1 MEQLYSKKGF
11 NMKGQYFSFDAI
23 IATVI
28 MVIAFI
34 TLVAYWLGAQSIID
48 SRANNTYA
56 DAIRVADSLFAP
68 GSPSNWNSPLLSL
81 ADIKQ
86 IGLSNNFDNQFN
98 VSKISRLAFLVN
110 HNNPTPNPEV
120 YAATKNLFRVTDY
133 LIVIESTD
141 GSQVY
146 PGAPARIAIGFDH
159 LELAKQIS
167 IADRGAS
174 VNGKA
179 VRMRVYVF
187 TT

>member
-1 MEQLYSKKGF
+1 
-11 NMKGQYFSFDAI
+11 MKGQYFSFDAI

-68 GSPSNWNSPLLSL
+68 GSPSNWGDSSVPL
-81 ADIKQ
+81 ANIQQ

-98 VSKISRLAFLVN
+98 LTKVKRLSILA
-110 HNNPTPNPEV
+110 NPLGTLTTQSNYP
-120 YAATKNLFRVTDY
+120 AIANLFRVNNFY
-133 LIVIESTD
+133 ILIESTD
-141 GSQVY
+141 GQPIYSTFTTIQIGSNNFVS
-146 PGAPARIAIGFDH
+146 AR
-159 LELAKQIS
+159 EIS
-167 IADRGAS
+167 VANRGATI
-174 VNGKA
+174 NGKA